1 MPINFVEHAFNENLC
16 ISRS

>member
-1 MPINFVEHAFNENLC
+1 LC